1 MFEIGLVF
9 VLGLLLLLL
18 LLFVG
23 VDPSSLEQACIM
35 QLMHVRVRPPVIWLI
50 NVLRFIALKQTTQIC
65 VQFVLIFSV
74 YYFNE
79 LNRNH

>member
-50 NVLRFIALKQTTQIC
+50 NVLRFIA
-65 VQFVLIFSV
+65 
-74 YYFNE
+74 
-79 LNRNH
+79 

>member
-9 VLGLLLLLL
+9 VLELLLLL

-50 NVLRFIALKQTTQIC
+50 NVLRFMSLKQTTQIC

-79 LNRNH
+79 LNSNN